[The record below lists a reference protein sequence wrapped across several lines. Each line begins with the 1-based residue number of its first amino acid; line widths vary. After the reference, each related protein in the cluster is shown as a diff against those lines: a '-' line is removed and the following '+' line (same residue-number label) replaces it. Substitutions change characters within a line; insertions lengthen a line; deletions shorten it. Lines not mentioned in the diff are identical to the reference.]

1 MKKIP
6 HKRNVILV
14 CAALTL
20 AAVIAFE
27 PMRHNGF
34 LGYDDPYYVTENP
47 NIQAGL
53 TLKSIIWAFTNP
65 VGANWHPLTTLSH
78 MLDCQLFGQDP
89 FWHHFTNLLLHIAN
103 TLLLFWVLNKMTAAF
118 WPCVFVAAIFA
129 VHPLRVESVAWVAE
143 RKDVLSGLLWMLTM
157 AAYLRYVQRPSI
169 GRYLLVLLSLC
180 LGLMAKPM
188 LVTLP
193 FVLLL
198 LDFWPLRRVRMT
210 LASPPTG
217 EVTLRRCILEKLPL
231 LLPVAVSCI
240 ITYLVQQKWGAMTLA
255 EFFPLKLRISN
266 AVISYVRYIAKIFYP
281 NNLAALYPYP
291 LDFWPAW
298 QVIGS
303 LAILIFISVIAVLK
317 ARRYPFLL
325 TGWLWYLITLVPVIG
340 FAQVGAQA
348 IADRYTYIP
357 SIGVSIMFVWSA
369 ARLDTNMRL
378 PKFAVGI
385 AATLVLL
392 FLLICSRAQVRYWRN
407 SLSLYE
413 HTLAVTQ
420 NNYMVHNNYAA
431 ALSQA
436 GRYDEAIAQFT
447 ESIRINPNYT
457 KPYEG
462 MGRAFMKQAKYDDAI
477 ACFNQELRLKPDHSG
492 AHYYIGVALQKQG
505 KIEQAV
511 EEWKKELQINP
522 DFPEAL
528 SNLGVAMLASAK
540 RSEDG
545 TEIGKLNEAVDY
557 LSKAVAARPDW
568 PEAHYLLGGAFYRQ
582 GKPELAVRECLEAVT
597 LKPDYLKARQTLAY
611 TLAEPPPQGLGR
623 IPLAVEHYYKAL
635 QYAPDD
641 VYCLIHLARILASR
655 SESEGGLATT
665 EDNIVRNP
673 TEAVLLALKACR
685 LTGFKQIE
693 PLDTLSVAYAAAGM
707 RDEAVDAAEKA
718 LQLAV
723 STGQNQAA
731 DQIRARLRSY
741 KPAPRGPAGLP

>member
-1 MKKIP
+1 MRKIP
-6 HKRNVILV
+6 DKRNIILV
-14 CAALTL
+14 YAALTL

-27 PMRHNGF
+27 PVRHNGF
-34 LGYDDPYYVTENP
+34 LGYDDPYYVTDNP

-53 TLKSIIWAFTNP
+53 SLKSLIWAFTNP

-103 TLLLFWVLNKMTAAF
+103 TLLLFWVLTKMTAAF
-118 WPCVFVAAIFA
+118 WPSVFVAAIFA

-143 RKDVLSGLLWMLTM
+143 RKDVLSGLFWMLTM
-157 AAYLRYVQRPSI
+157 AAYLHYVRRPAI

-198 LDFWPLRRVRMT
+198 LDFWPLRRVRLT
-210 LASPPTG
+210 TQTILSDADPG
-217 EVTLRRCILEKLPL
+217 FAEVRLRCSVLEKLPL
-231 LLPVAVSCI
+231 LLPVAASCI

-255 EFFPLKLRISN
+255 VYFPLTLRLSN
-266 AVISYVRYIAKIFYP
+266 AVISYIRYIAKILYP
-281 NNLAALYPYP
+281 NNLAVLYPYP
-291 LDFWPAW
+291 IAFWPAW

-303 LAILIFISVIAVLK
+303 LVILICVSAIALFK

-325 TGWLWYLITLVPVIG
+325 TGWLWYLVTLVPVIG
-340 FAQVGAQA
+340 LVQVGAQA

-357 SIGVSIMFVWSA
+357 SIGISIMFAWSA
-369 ARLDTNMRL
+369 ARLITSLRL

-385 AATLVLL
+385 AATLLL
-392 FLLICSRAQVRYWRN
+392 SLLLICSRAQVRYWKN
-407 SLSLYE
+407 SLTLYE

-420 NNYMVHNNYAA
+420 NNYMVHNNYAT

-436 GRYDEAIAQFT
+436 GRYDEAITHFAK
-447 ESIRINPNYT
+447 SLSINPTYT
-457 KPYEG
+457 RPLEG

-505 KIEQAV
+505 KIERAI
-511 EEWKKELQINP
+511 EEWKKELQVNP

-528 SNLGVAMLASAK
+528 SNLGMAM
-540 RSEDG
+540 
-545 TEIGKLNEAVDY
+545 TEMGKLDSAVDY
-557 LSKAVAARPDW
+557 FSKALAARPDW

-582 GKPELAVRECLEAVT
+582 GKPELAVQQCLKAVT
-597 LKPDYLKARQTLAY
+597 LKPDYLKARTTLAY
-611 TLAEPPPQGLGR
+611 TLAEAPPQGMGQ

-641 VYCLIHLARILASR
+641 IFCLVHLARILARR
-655 SESEGGLATT
+655 SESEGGPASAKRSEGGLATT
-665 EDNIVRNP
+665 QDSTVRNP
-673 TEAVLLALKACR
+673 TEAVALASRACR

-693 PLDTLSVAYAAAGM
+693 PLDTLAVAYAAAGM
-707 RDEAVDAAEKA
+707 LDEAVDAAEKA

-723 STGQNQAA
+723 STGQTNLAE
-731 DQIRARLRSY
+731 QIRTRLRSY
-741 KPAPRGPAGLP
+741 KSSP